1 MLTNLISNAVKFT
14 PHGGNVWVKAGREGK
29 TAVLSVIDTGTGIP
43 EADLTSIFERFF
55 RSEVA
60 IQQAIPGTGLGL
72 TIAKAIVS
80 AHHGTITVTSTEG
93 DGSVFKI
100 CLPLSHPSDPTAP
113 M

>member
-43 EADLTSIFERFF
+43 EADLTSISSDSPQ
-55 RSEVA
+55 RSRHPSGH
-60 IQQAIPGTGLGL
+60 PGNGAGL